1 MQAQAKKNYICLK
14 LIAMRI
20 YAEGNMVR
28 FDTDAG
34 VCFKS
39 LPKGSI
45 GLAVQEPT
53 KIAFTNT
60 DGIVFI
66 VLALADIKNSGGTAY
81 GTLAQTITALNGLL
95 A

>member
-1 MQAQAKKNYICLK
+1 
-14 LIAMRI
+14 MRI
-20 YAEGNMVR
+20 YAQNNMVR

-45 GLAVQEPT
+45 ALSVQEPT
-53 KIAFTNT
+53 KIAFTNL

-66 VLALADIKNSGGTAY
+66 VLALADIKNAAGTVHGAN
-81 GTLAQTITALNGLL
+81 LDATIVALNAFL